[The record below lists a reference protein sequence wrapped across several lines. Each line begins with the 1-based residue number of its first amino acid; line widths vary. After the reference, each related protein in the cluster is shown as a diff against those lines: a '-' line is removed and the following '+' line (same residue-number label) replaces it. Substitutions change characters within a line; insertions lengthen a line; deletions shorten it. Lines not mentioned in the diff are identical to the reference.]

1 LAAQN
6 GLTIESVSDVV
17 HVKAAKEIILNV
29 SGTYVKLSGE
39 GVEIGSRGGVLY
51 RTASVKG
58 TGPAQMDLGGTAFAP
73 KFVPYTTDCEVWRT
87 NPKFVVP
94 PPASAPLPAQWE
106 GLVNTGAVAP
116 APSQDAGS
124 MASAGG
130 GGQGAQPLPQ
140 RQQLPGSTGS
150 AGGPAG
156 NGGLI
161 INDPENANPYCVAPD
176 PIQLQS
182 PAPCDWRL
190 PDFAEFARMERE
202 TPAYQ
207 KYGWTRTERIKDGDD
222 PVMCSGTDTT
232 TCQFSYDSGSKTLTA
247 KVVTVLVPKLL
258 VRMNP
263 STGEPLR
270 DEKNNYAVVQYETF
284 KNGANSRKTLAAQGL
299 MLVER
304 DPAEVDASTYKN
316 MIEKTLNQGNYKL
329 ILDGCQ
335 KGGAC
340 GCRIAV
346 KFCAD
351 IHVVREAD
359 APALNPNIVINLF
372 PTTARADARNWP
384 ETEYEK
390 DARTGRYAEKI
401 TQTKA
406 HETGHLFNFPDEY
419 WIQGGFVHSMYIKDG
434 MDIDF
439 ALVDANKTANNV
451 WVIETENNLMGNG
464 CSKPIATTS
473 PYYLEYI
480 RRWFSAHTNKLWR
493 VGYNA
498 PAAAGKKTEIGTGK
512 SAAKTGAVDAKK

>member
-1 LAAQN
+1 
-6 GLTIESVSDVV
+6 
-17 HVKAAKEIILNV
+17 
-29 SGTYVKLSGE
+29 
-39 GVEIGSRGGVLY
+39 VLY

-94 PPASAPLPAQWE
+94 PPAPAPLPAQWE
-106 GLVNTGAVAP
+106 GLANTGAVPP

-130 GGQGAQPLPQ
+130 GGLQGAQPLPQ
-140 RQQLPGSTGS
+140 MQQLYGSTGS

-156 NGGLI
+156 SGGLV
-161 INDPENANPYCVAPD
+161 INEPENANQYCVVPD

-190 PDFAEFARMERE
+190 PDFTEFARMERE

-207 KYGWTRTERIKDGDD
+207 KYGWTRNERIKDGDD
-222 PVMCSGTDTT
+222 PVMCSGTDIT
-232 TCQFSYDSGSKTLTA
+232 TCQFSYDSSSKTLTA
-247 KVVTVLVPKLL
+247 KVVTVLAPKLL

-284 KNGANSRKTLAAQGL
+284 KNGANSRKTFAAQGL

-316 MIEKTLNQGNYKL
+316 MIEKTLNQGNYRL

-346 KFCAD
+346 KFCVD
-351 IHVVREAD
+351 VHVTREAD
-359 APALNPNIVINLF
+359 ASALNPNIVINIF
-372 PTTARADARNWP
+372 PTTKRADARNWP
-384 ETEYEK
+384 ESEYELDNSGAGK
-390 DARTGRYAEKI
+390 VPKV

-419 WIQGGFVHSMYIKDG
+419 WEQGGFVHSIYVRDG
-434 MDIDF
+434 KDIDF
-439 ALVDANKTANNV
+439 ERADANKNKNNF
-451 WVIETENNLMGNG
+451 WIIETATNLMGGG
-464 CSKPIATTS
+464 CALPTATTS

-480 RRWFSAHTNKLWR
+480 RRWFSAHTNKSWR
-493 VGYNA
+493 VGYPVA
-498 PAAAGKKTEIGTGK
+498 PATVKAKDNAASGGP
-512 SAAKTGAVDAKK
+512 AKPSGGHQTLRKHE